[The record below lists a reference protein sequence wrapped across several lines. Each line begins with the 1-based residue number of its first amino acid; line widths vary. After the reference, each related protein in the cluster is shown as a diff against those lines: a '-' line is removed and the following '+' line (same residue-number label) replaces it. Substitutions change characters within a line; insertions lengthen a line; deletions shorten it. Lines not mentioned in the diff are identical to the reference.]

1 MANLGVPA
9 WTALQ
14 ADLIPRSIR
23 GGQYYANRSVV
34 LNVCALAA
42 TFAANFLLR
51 LDFPKTT
58 SLFSAQPRRWVL
70 PQLTSFLAFPLLRI
84 SKSLSATG
92 QALTDNESGVLSKMW
107 VITKIL
113 PPMPSAPWCGILAF
127 I

>member
-42 TFAANFLLR
+42 TFAANFCCAWTFLKLHPYFQR
-51 LDFPKTT
+51 SHGAGYCRNLH
-58 SLFSAQPRRWVL
+58 LFSH
-70 PQLTSFLAFPLLRI
+70 
-84 SKSLSATG
+84 SLC
-92 QALTDNESGVLSKMW
+92 SG
-107 VITKIL
+107 
-113 PPMPSAPWCGILAF
+113 
-127 I
+127 